1 MYGMVNQALEAMIK
15 ETAGPEAWARITAR
29 AGIDEPAFVAMKQYP
44 DSVTYALAG
53 AAAEELGMP
62 LPKAL
67 HAFGV
72 YWVSYADRGPW
83 GKLMH
88 ASGGNTY
95 ELLAALDE
103 MHARIALSFPEL
115 RPPSFGVERAQDGVL
130 VEYRSD
136 RPGLAPFVVGLIEGL
151 GRLYRERVEVRQV
164 DSRDAGAPHDRFL
177 VRAFPMEAE
186 A

>member
-15 ETAGPEAWARITAR
+15 ETAGPDAWGRIMAK

-53 AAAEELGMP
+53 AAADELGLP

-67 HAFGV
+67 HAFGM
-72 YWVSYADRGPW
+72 YWVSYANRGPW

-88 ASGGNTY
+88 ASGRSTY

-115 RPPSFGVERAQDGVL
+115 RPPSFGVERTADGVL

-151 GRLYRERVEVRQV
+151 GTLYRERVEVRQV
-164 DSRDAGAPHDRFL
+164 ESRDAGAPHDRFH
-177 VRAFPMEAE
+177 VRATPIEAG

>member
-1 MYGMVNQALEAMIK
+1 
-15 ETAGPEAWARITAR
+15 
-29 AGIDEPAFVAMKQYP
+29 
-44 DSVTYALAG
+44 
-53 AAAEELGMP
+53 
-62 LPKAL
+62 
-67 HAFGV
+67 
-72 YWVSYADRGPW
+72 
-83 GKLMH
+83 MH
-88 ASGGNTY
+88 ASGRNTY

-164 DSRDAGAPHDRFL
+164 ESRDAGAPHDRFH